1 MDLQKQ
7 PHISSSIGSL
17 FMTQLLMNPNWKSL
31 TGLTKDKLQTRL
43 PMDGEGTNPNNI
55 EERSISLS
63 LFCGLFWSKFWWRD
77 AFHFREGP
85 VPTCQST
92 LHNLEG
98 TSFLFLSLWL
108 FFTFEEW
115 VTSKIFEGS
124 SCKQRV
130 CLLTL
135 LQFLTDCSRPC
146 WSHDKRLKSRKGLLK
161 IDLSLVLNC
170 HPDLLW

>member
-31 TGLTKDKLQTRL
+31 TGLIKDKLQTRL

-98 TSFLFLSLWL
+98 TSFLFLPLLL
-108 FFTFEEW
+108 FF
-115 VTSKIFEGS
+115 
-124 SCKQRV
+124 
-130 CLLTL
+130 
-135 LQFLTDCSRPC
+135 
-146 WSHDKRLKSRKGLLK
+146 SHLKSEWPQKYLKVLYANKGS
-161 IDLSLVLNC
+161 IFWPFCNFWQTAVVLAGLMTSASN
-170 HPDLLW
+170 HGRVY